1 MSDEF
6 FTRETWRAS
15 KTRRVMQKRVKLWG
29 GRKTAPPA
37 FLEAAKRTYFK
48 PGRVNHR
55 KCSAVKR
62 DGTPCGMLAFKGMKV
77 CGAHGGFKQWARE
90 GKLQS
95 TGRSAARA
103 AEYRAAMVEGRSPVI
118 PIELMQLPTYVKADG
133 WTRMKLA
140 KAWISGPEVYVSLIR
155 QLNQREETKSMSV
168 CV

>member
-15 KTRRVMQKRVKLWG
+15 KTRRVMQKRVKPWG

-37 FLEAAKRTYFK
+37 FLAAAKQTYFK

-90 GKLQS
+90 GRLLK

-118 PIELMQLPTYVKADG
+118 PVELTRLPTYLKADG

-140 KAWISGPEVYVSLIR
+140 KAWISGPAVYLSLIR
-155 QLNQREETKSMSV
+155 QLNQRETKSIRV